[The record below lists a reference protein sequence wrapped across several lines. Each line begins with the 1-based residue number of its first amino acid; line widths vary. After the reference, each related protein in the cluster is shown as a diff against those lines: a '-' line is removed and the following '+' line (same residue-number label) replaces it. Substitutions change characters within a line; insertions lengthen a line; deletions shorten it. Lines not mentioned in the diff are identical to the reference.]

1 MDKRKKPRTP
11 PPPRP
16 VQAPKERSGPA
27 AGLRR
32 ERRTEPAQRQP
43 GEPRQGGGSRLWLLG
58 AGAAVVAVVVAVVL
72 ATTLGGG
79 GDASALTDA
88 GCVQETFPSQG
99 RQHVEELEEGFE
111 YNSFPPTS
119 GPHDAQPAIWNIYE
133 EPPGERHLL
142 HSLEHGGIAIQYGA
156 DVPEATVDSIR
167 AWYEQSDRKG
177 IIVAPLPDLGDKVAL
192 TAWTKLATCPGFE
205 PEAVDAF
212 VELYRYKGPERL
224 PLENMLPGAA

>member
-1 MDKRKKPRTP
+1 MEKRKKSRTP

-32 ERRTEPAQRQP
+32 EPRPEPAARQP
-43 GEPRQGGGSRLWLLG
+43 ATRSGGRGARLWL
-58 AGAAVVAVVVAVVL
+58 AGASAAVAAVVVAVVL
-72 ATTLGGG
+72 ATTLGGT
-79 GDASALTDA
+79 DASAIAHA
-88 GCVQETFPSQG
+88 GCTHETFPYQG
-99 RQHVEELEEGFE
+99 RQHVDELEEGFE

-119 GPHDAQPAIWNIYE
+119 GPHDPQPAIWNIYD

-142 HSLEHGGIAIQYGA
+142 HSLEHGGIAVQYG
-156 DVPEATVDSIR
+156 DGVPDATVAAIR
-167 AWYEQSDRKG
+167 TWYEQSDRKG

-192 TAWTKLATCPGFE
+192 TAWTHLATCPGFE
-205 PEAVDAF
+205 PKATDAF

-224 PLENMLPGAA
+224 PLESMVPGAS

>member
-1 MDKRKKPRTP
+1 MEKRKKSRTP

-32 ERRTEPAQRQP
+32 EPRPEPAARQP
-43 GEPRQGGGSRLWLLG
+43 ATRSGGRGARLWL
-58 AGAAVVAVVVAVVL
+58 AGASAAVAAVVVAVVL
-72 ATTLGGG
+72 ATTLGGT
-79 GDASALTDA
+79 DASALA
-88 GCVQETFPSQG
+88 APGCTHETLPAQG
-99 RQHVEELEEGFE
+99 RQHVDELEEGFE

-119 GPHDAQPAIWNIYE
+119 GPHDPQPAIWNIYD

-142 HSLEHGGIAIQYGA
+142 HSLEHGGIAVQYG
-156 DVPEATVDSIR
+156 DGVPDATVAAIR
-167 AWYEQSDRKG
+167 TWYEQSDRKG

-192 TAWTKLATCPGFE
+192 TAWTHLATCPGFE
-205 PEAVDAF
+205 PKATDAF

-224 PLENMLPGAA
+224 PLESMVPGAS